1 MATQINEIVD
11 GLDVAAPSSMWATLL
26 SGPGRPPA
34 RIHVPVPLPRS
45 HDLLLRVL
53 ACGLAEPDRMLID
66 GLVSGARYPIIP
78 GHEVV
83 GEVVDMGHHANG
95 FSVGD
100 RVGVSRLGWA
110 CGKCQACL
118 RGSEH
123 LCPLARLTGFTHDG
137 GMAEYMRADYRFCV
151 HLPSGQSVSALAP
164 LLGEGATAYRALR
177 VLGEAQRIGLYGS
190 AGATRLAADLAG
202 LRGRESLTLQGGRS
216 AAADLDAALVFS
228 PAEDLV
234 RDALEAVVDGGLVVW
249 VSEIPGD
256 LVGIAAPLPTR
267 ERRVRSVAGATR
279 RDMADLVALVTASPI
294 EPAVEIFPMSEA
306 EEAVARLRTGRTAG
320 SVVLVS

>member
-1 MATQINEIVD
+1 MATQIDEIVD
-11 GLDVAAPSSMWATLL
+11 RLDVAAPSSMWATLL

-83 GEVVDMGHHANG
+83 GEVVDMGHHSNG
-95 FSVGD
+95 FSAGD

-110 CGKCQACL
+110 CGRCQACL

-123 LCPLARLTGFTHDG
+123 LCRLARLTGFTHDG

-164 LLGEGATAYRALR
+164 SSARELR
-177 VLGEAQRIGLYGS
+177 PIAPSACSARPSGS
-190 AGATRLAADLAG
+190 GSMVPLEQPAWPRTSRTCAD
-202 LRGRESLTLQGGRS
+202 
-216 AAADLDAALVFS
+216 
-228 PAEDLV
+228 V
-234 RDALEAVVDGGLVVW
+234 R
-249 VSEIPGD
+249 P
-256 LVGIAAPLPTR
+256 
-267 ERRVRSVAGATR
+267 
-279 RDMADLVALVTASPI
+279 
-294 EPAVEIFPMSEA
+294 
-306 EEAVARLRTGRTAG
+306 
-320 SVVLVS
+320 

>member
-1 MATQINEIVD
+1 MGTQINEIVD
-11 GLDVAAPSSMWATLL
+11 GLDGAGSSSMWATLL

-53 ACGLAEPDRMLID
+53 ACGLAEPDRILID

-83 GEVVDMGHHANG
+83 GEVVDMGHHVHG

-118 RGSEH
+118 HGSEH
-123 LCPLARLTGFTHDG
+123 LCRLARLTGFTQDG
-137 GMAEYMRADYRFCV
+137 GMAEYMRADYRFSV
-151 HLPSGQSVSALAP
+151 HLPSGRPVSALAP

-177 VLGEAQRIGLYGS
+177 VVGEAQRIGLYGS
-190 AGATRLAADLAG
+190 AGATRLAAHLGG
-202 LRGRESLTLQGGRS
+202 LRGREVLTLRGGS
-216 AAADLDAALVFS
+216 STAADLDAALVFW
-228 PAEDLV
+228 PAKDLV
-234 RDALEAVVDGGLVVW
+234 RDALEAVVDGGLVVL
-249 VSEIPGD
+249 VSEIPD
-256 LVGIAAPLPTR
+256 DPVGVPAPLPTR
-267 ERRVRSVAGATR
+267 ERQVRSVAGATR
-279 RDMADLVALVTASPI
+279 RDMADLVAMVTASPI
-294 EPAVEIFPMSEA
+294 EPATEIFPMSEA
-306 EEAVARLRTGRTAG
+306 EQAVARLRTGRAAG